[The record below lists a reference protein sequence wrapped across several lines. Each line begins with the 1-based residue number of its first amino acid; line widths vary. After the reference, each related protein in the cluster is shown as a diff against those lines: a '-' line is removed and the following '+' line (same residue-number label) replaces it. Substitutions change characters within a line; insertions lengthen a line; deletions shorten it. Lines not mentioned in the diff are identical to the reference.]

1 MESALHK
8 NYTTWAT
15 TQNPPPDGQPF
26 PQPPQVFWLFS
37 LQETCS
43 GFSRGEA
50 TISQSFP
57 IASAVKCNWLKGGYH
72 RVKQKKKQKKRK
84 RKNCVKTVSWKEAQ
98 TFIWFVLAA
107 RRQRDMCSGSMSF
120 DSTAKRT
127 TEATKLNGDW
137 PKSCQ
142 TRHAEMWHKES
153 PPPSPREALTR
164 KYHLMKE
171 SRLFSHVDASE
182 WFLLLREF
190 LFIYSF

>member
-1 MESALHK
+1 MTLHTNIVWSVRYTRTTQHGPLHK
-8 NYTTWAT
+8 ILLQMAS
-15 TQNPPPDGQPF
+15 PF
-26 PQPPQVFWLFS
+26 PSLPRSFGFFP

-57 IASAVKCNWLKGGYH
+57 IASAVKCNWLKGRYH
-72 RVKQKKKQKKRK
+72 RVKQKE
-84 RKNCVKTVSWKEAQ
+84 KNVKTVSWKEGQ
-98 TFIWFVLAA
+98 TVIWFALAA

-142 TRHAEMWHKES
+142 TRHAEVWHTES
-153 PPPSPREALTR
+153 PPWEALPR

-171 SRLFSHVDASE
+171 SRLFSYVDAYK
-182 WFLLLREF
+182 WFFLLRVF
-190 LFIYSF
+190 LYIYHF

>member
-153 PPPSPREALTR
+153 PPPPPPGR
-164 KYHLMKE
+164 HLQE
-171 SRLFSHVDASE
+171 NTTSWRSQGY
-182 WFLLLREF
+182 FLM
-190 LFIYSF
+190 